1 MKISGY
7 FKNNNVMGLFSFPQV
22 DSNVNVIFSVDGD
35 EYAVEQFK
43 IGFHQPVDGIKNQPE
58 GEVRGGRI
66 MITLSQIV
74 KNNIYGWAVKPW
86 MKKSGAVLFKT
97 GTSGVIFEVAF
108 TNAYCV
114 NLKRVI
120 ESLGQGLSTTL
131 ILSPESVSVNGIEF
145 DNRWVK

>member
-1 MKISGY
+1 
-7 FKNNNVMGLFSFPQV
+7 MGLFSFPQV

-66 MITLSQIV
+66 MITLSQTV

-86 MKKSGAVLFKT
+86 MKKNGAVLFKT

-120 ESLGQGLSTTL
+120 ESLGQGLSTIL

>member
-66 MITLSQIV
+66 MITLSQTV

-86 MKKSGAVLFKT
+86 MKKNGAVLFKT

>member
-1 MKISGY
+1 
-7 FKNNNVMGLFSFPQV
+7 MGLFNFPQV

-43 IGFHQPVDGIKNQPE
+43 IGFHQPVDNLKNQPE

-66 MITLSQIV
+66 MITLSQTV
-74 KNNIYGWAVKPW
+74 KSNIYGWAVKPW
-86 MKKSGAVLFKT
+86 VKKNGAVLFKT
-97 GTSGVIFEVAF
+97 GTSGVIFEVSF

-114 NLKRVI
+114 NLKRVV
-120 ESLGQGLSTTL
+120 EALVQGLSTTL

>member
-1 MKISGY
+1 
-7 FKNNNVMGLFSFPQV
+7 MGLFSFPQV

-58 GEVRGGRI
+58 GEARGGRI
-66 MITLSQIV
+66 MITLSQTV

-86 MKKSGAVLFKT
+86 MKKNGAVLFKT

>member
-1 MKISGY
+1 LKISGY

>member
-1 MKISGY
+1 
-7 FKNNNVMGLFSFPQV
+7 MGLFNFPQV

-43 IGFHQPVDGIKNQPE
+43 IGFHQPVDNLKNQPE

-66 MITLSQIV
+66 MITLSQTV
-74 KNNIYGWAVKPW
+74 KSNIYGWAVKPW
-86 MKKSGAVLFKT
+86 MKKNGAVLFKT

-145 DNRWVK
+145 DNRWMK

>member
-1 MKISGY
+1 MGIL
-7 FKNNNVMGLFSFPQV
+7 KNNNAMGLFSFPQV

-66 MITLSQIV
+66 MITLSQTV

>member
-66 MITLSQIV
+66 MITLSQTV

-86 MKKSGAVLFKT
+86 MKKNGAVLFKT

-131 ILSPESVSVNGIEF
+131 ILSPESVIVNGIEF

>member
-1 MKISGY
+1 
-7 FKNNNVMGLFSFPQV
+7 MGLFSFPQV

-66 MITLSQIV
+66 MITLSQTV

-86 MKKSGAVLFKT
+86 MKKNGAVLFKT
-97 GTSGVIFEVAF
+97 GTSGDI
-108 TNAYCV
+108 
-114 NLKRVI
+114 
-120 ESLGQGLSTTL
+120 
-131 ILSPESVSVNGIEF
+131 
-145 DNRWVK
+145 

>member
-1 MKISGY
+1 
-7 FKNNNVMGLFSFPQV
+7 MGLFNFPQV
-22 DSNVNVIFSVDGD
+22 DSDVNVIFSIDGD

-43 IGFHQPVDGIKNQPE
+43 IGFHQPVDGNKNQPE

-66 MITLSQIV
+66 MITLSQTV
-74 KNNIYGWAVKPW
+74 KNNIYGWAIKPW
-86 MKKSGAVLFKT
+86 VKKNGAVLFKT

-114 NLKRVI
+114 NLRRVI
-120 ESLGQGLSTTL
+120 ETLGQGLSTTL
-131 ILSPESVSVNGIEF
+131 ILSPESVSVNGVEF

>member
-1 MKISGY
+1 LKISGY
-7 FKNNNVMGLFSFPQV
+7 FKNNNAMGLFSFPQV
-22 DSNVNVIFSVDGD
+22 DSNVNVIFNVDGD

-66 MITLSQIV
+66 MITLSQTV

>member
-1 MKISGY
+1 MGIL
-7 FKNNNVMGLFSFPQV
+7 KNNNAMGLFSFPQV
-22 DSNVNVIFSVDGD
+22 DSNVNAIFSVDGD

-66 MITLSQIV
+66 MITLSQTV

>member
-86 MKKSGAVLFKT
+86 MKKNGAVLFKT

>member
-1 MKISGY
+1 
-7 FKNNNVMGLFSFPQV
+7 MGLFNFPQV

-43 IGFHQPVDGIKNQPE
+43 IGFHQPVDNLKNQPE

-66 MITLSQIV
+66 MITLSQTV
-74 KNNIYGWAVKPW
+74 KSNIYGWAVKPW
-86 MKKSGAVLFKT
+86 VKKNGAVLFKT

-131 ILSPESVSVNGIEF
+131 ILSPESVSVNRIEF

>member
-1 MKISGY
+1 
-7 FKNNNVMGLFSFPQV
+7 MGVFNFPQV

-43 IGFHQPVDGIKNQPE
+43 IGFHQPVDNLKNQPE

-66 MITLSQIV
+66 MITLSQTV
-74 KNNIYGWAVKPW
+74 KSNIYGWAVKPW
-86 MKKSGAVLFKT
+86 VKKNGAVLFKT

-108 TNAYCV
+108 TIAYCG
-114 NLKRVI
+114 NLKRVV
-120 ESLGQGLSTTL
+120 EALGQGLSTTL

>member
-1 MKISGY
+1 
-7 FKNNNVMGLFSFPQV
+7 MGLFSFPQV

-35 EYAVEQFK
+35 EYVVEQFK

-58 GEVRGGRI
+58 GEVRGGHI
-66 MITLSQIV
+66 MITLLQTV

-114 NLKRVI
+114 NLKRII
-120 ESLGQGLSTTL
+120 ESMGQGLSTTL

>member
-1 MKISGY
+1 
-7 FKNNNVMGLFSFPQV
+7 MGLFSFPQV

-58 GEVRGGRI
+58 GEGRGGRI
-66 MITLSQIV
+66 MITLSQTV
-74 KNNIYGWAVKPW
+74 KINIYGWAVKPW
-86 MKKSGAVLFKT
+86 MKKNGAVLFKT

>member
-1 MKISGY
+1 VGIL
-7 FKNNNVMGLFSFPQV
+7 KNNNAMGLFSFPQV

-66 MITLSQIV
+66 MITLSQTV

>member
-1 MKISGY
+1 
-7 FKNNNVMGLFSFPQV
+7 MGLFSFPQV

-66 MITLSQIV
+66 MITLSQTV
-74 KNNIYGWAVKPW
+74 KNNIYGWAVK
-86 MKKSGAVLFKT
+86 
-97 GTSGVIFEVAF
+97 
-108 TNAYCV
+108 
-114 NLKRVI
+114 LKRVV
-120 ESLGQGLSTTL
+120 EALGQGLSTTL